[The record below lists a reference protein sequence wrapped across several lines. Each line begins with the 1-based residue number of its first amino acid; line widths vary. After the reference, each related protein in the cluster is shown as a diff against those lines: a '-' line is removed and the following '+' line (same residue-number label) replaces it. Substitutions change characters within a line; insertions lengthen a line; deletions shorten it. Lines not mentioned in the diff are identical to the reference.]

1 MRFCLVYLLLI
12 GALLILAGCRAPQEM
27 TVSPPPAT
35 TAAVVVATP
44 SSTPLPQPTAT
55 NTASPSPVPPTPQPT
70 ATNTASPTLTPTPQ
84 PTATS
89 TTSPSPVPPT
99 PRQTTV
105 ARSDAD
111 GAVQVVLDYW
121 AAVNARD
128 YSRAYRYWANDGAAS
143 GQSEEQFADGFADTV
158 QVTMLMGAFVAQGST
173 TGRFTLPVTLLAVA
187 NVPGTSDQRL
197 QHYQGTYT
205 LQAGAG
211 AWHIATASIRELPAG
226 TPAPA
231 YVQDSLA
238 VLYAYFE
245 AINHQEY
252 ARAYT
257 CWNDPGRAL
266 RQSYAQFH
274 RGFAT
279 TRHVAIQMGEPQTEG
294 AAGSS
299 YTKVPILIVATQ
311 TDGTTRTYCGSY
323 TLRRANV
330 PPFDQFGW
338 RIENADIAS
347 IASVRL
353 NSPEAEHLLSQG
365 CKS

>member
-1 MRFCLVYLLLI
+1 MRLSLAYLSLI
-12 GALLILAGCRAPQEM
+12 GALLTLAGCRALQEEAVSLPPTITA
-27 TVSPPPAT
+27 TV
-35 TAAVVVATP
+35 AVVTP

-55 NTASPSPVPPTPQPT
+55 DTASPSPVPPTPQPT
-70 ATNTASPTLTPTPQ
+70 ATDTASPTPTPTPQ

-99 PRQTTV
+99 QQPTAAT
-105 ARSDAD
+105 RSDAD
-111 GAVQVVLDYW
+111 DAVQVVLDYW
-121 AAVNARD
+121 EAVNARD

-143 GQSEEQFADGFADTV
+143 GQSEERFARGFSDTV
-158 QVTMLMGAFVAQGST
+158 QVTVLMGAFVAQGST
-173 TGRFTLPVTLLAVA
+173 TGRVTLPVTLLAVA

-231 YVQDSLA
+231 YVQDPLA
-238 VLYAYFE
+238 LLYAWFE

-257 CWNDPGRAL
+257 CWSDPRQAL
-266 RQSYAQFH
+266 GQSYAQFH

-279 TRHVAIQMGEPQTEG
+279 TRRVAIQMGEPQTEG

-338 RIENADIAS
+338 RIEGADIAP

-353 NSPEAEHLLSQG
+353 NSPEAERLLSQG
-365 CKS
+365 CRS